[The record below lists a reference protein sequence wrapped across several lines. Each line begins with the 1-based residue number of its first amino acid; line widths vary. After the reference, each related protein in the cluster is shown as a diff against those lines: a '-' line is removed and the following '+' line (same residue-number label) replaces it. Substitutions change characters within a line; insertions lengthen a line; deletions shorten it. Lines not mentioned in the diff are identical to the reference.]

1 MDSGP
6 LTYPTLSQG
15 FSDRKIFFSV
25 FWVCFLPIHL
35 SFFFFLIYFSSI
47 LTLTLPCSSLTP
59 SVPEKKKKGGNLN
72 SNGTW
77 MSKRREQ
84 LQRLILG
91 SSSRGQRRWQQDKE
105 EEKSSP
111 GPAVSLSSHWAG
123 AGWDWSGAGMWLSK
137 ASG

>member
-59 SVPEKKKKGGNLN
+59 SVPEKKKKKGG
-72 SNGTW
+72 
-77 MSKRREQ
+77 
-84 LQRLILG
+84 I
-91 SSSRGQRRWQQDKE
+91 
-105 EEKSSP
+105 
-111 GPAVSLSSHWAG
+111 
-123 AGWDWSGAGMWLSK
+123 
-137 ASG
+137 